1 MLNVLRNYIRQE
13 TIEPIRSLFGSVI
26 FLFIGSLAVSIGFI
40 FISIGLVAF
49 LQEIDGMDT
58 WFSWVPYL
66 CGSLPKNSMCLKC
79 CHYKSKGVPKK
90 CLMFG
95 HIIGTFW

>member
-1 MLNVLRNYIRQE
+1 MSSKRKLDNMLNVLRNYIRQE

-49 LQEIDGMDT
+49 LREIDGMDT

-66 CGSLPKNSMCLKC
+66 SGSLFLVCVVFLSIRSFIVR
-79 CHYKSKGVPKK
+79 KSRDV
-90 CLMFG
+90 
-95 HIIGTFW
+95 

>member
-1 MLNVLRNYIRQE
+1 MSPKRKLDNMLNVLRNYIRQE

-66 CGSLPKNSMCLKC
+66 CGSLFLVCVVFLSIRSFIVR
-79 CHYKSKGVPKK
+79 KSRDV
-90 CLMFG
+90 
-95 HIIGTFW
+95 